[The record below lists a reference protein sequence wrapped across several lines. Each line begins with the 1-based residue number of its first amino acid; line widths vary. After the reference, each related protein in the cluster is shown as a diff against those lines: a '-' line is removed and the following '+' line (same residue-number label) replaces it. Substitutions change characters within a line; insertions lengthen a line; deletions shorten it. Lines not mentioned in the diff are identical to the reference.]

1 LSAVEPHVNK
11 FIHILSYVRPYKKL
25 VGLNIAANLFYVL
38 FDILSLL
45 LFIPFLDLLFSEGKE
60 VVTAGMDFEL
70 SKEYLSY
77 YFNNQMASRIQES
90 GKLGALS
97 FVCGIT
103 ILLFFLKNIF
113 RYLGYLC
120 MAKVRQGISFDIRA
134 AIYDKVITLPLSFFS
149 DERKGDIIARNTIDV
164 NEVDQSIVGSLELL
178 FKDPLNIILS
188 FTAMI
193 MISPSLTMFSLILM
207 PISALI
213 IGRISKSL
221 KRTSRKGQDKQG
233 EVLSFLEESITG
245 LRIIKAFN
253 AEGAIRHS
261 FFKMNDSLRRISIR
275 LLNKRDAASP
285 LSEFLGACV
294 MVGVI
299 WYGGRLILSG
309 DASALSGSEFIG
321 FIIIFSQSLRP
332 IQSISKAIASINKGM
347 ASVDRI
353 DAIVSAKSNI
363 TDPEVPT
370 EIKAFEKE
378 VSYENVNFNYGGET
392 VLHDISFK
400 IGRGQTVALV
410 GESGGGKSTV
420 ADLLPRFYD
429 PVNGKVSIDG
439 VPLRDMRLTD
449 LRDMLGVVSQQA
461 ILFNDT
467 IWENI
472 TLGHPAKEEEVHQA
486 AKIAHAH
493 DFIMALPLGYQT
505 NIGDAGGKL
514 SGGQRQRISIA
525 RAVLKNPPILIL
537 DEATSALDTES
548 ERLVQDALEHLMENR
563 TSLVIAHRLST
574 IQHADKILVIQGGR
588 IVEQG
593 THKELL
599 SLDGQYKKLCDMQG
613 FT

>member
-1 LSAVEPHVNK
+1 MKK
-11 FIHILSYVRPYKKL
+11 FLQILSYVKPYKSL
-25 VGLNIAANLFYVL
+25 VGLNIATNLFYVL

-60 VVTAGMDFEL
+60 VVTTVMDFEW
-70 SKEYLSY
+70 SKEYFKSY
-77 YFNNQMASRIQES
+77 FDVQMGLKIQES
-90 GKLGALS
+90 GKLGALA
-97 FVCGIT
+97 FICKIT
-103 ILLFFLKNIF
+103 ILLFFLKNVF

-120 MAKVRQGISFDIRA
+120 MAQVRQGISFDIRA
-134 AIYDKVITLPLSFFS
+134 AIYEKVITLPLSFFS
-149 DERKGDIIARNTIDV
+149 DERKGDIIARNTLDV
-164 NEVDQSIVGSLELL
+164 KEVDESIVGSLELI
-178 FKDPLNIILS
+178 FKDPLNIVLS
-188 FTAMI
+188 FIAMV
-193 MISPSLTMFSLILM
+193 MISPSLTLFSLILM

-253 AEGAIRHS
+253 AEGAIRTS
-261 FFKMNDSLRRISIR
+261 FFKLNDSLRRISIR

-309 DASALSGSEFIG
+309 DVSALSGSEFIG

-332 IQSISKAIASINKGM
+332 IQSISKALANINKGM

-353 DAIVSAKSNI
+353 DDIVSAQSNI
-363 TDPEVPT
+363 TDPSVPVEV
-370 EIKAFEKE
+370 KAFEE
-378 VSYENVNFNYGGET
+378 EIRYEAVSFSYGGDT
-392 VLHDISFK
+392 VLHDMSFS
-400 IGRGQTVALV
+400 IVRGQTVALV

-429 PVNGKVSIDG
+429 PKKGKVTIDG
-439 VPLRDMRLTD
+439 VNLRDMRLHD
-449 LRDMLGVVSQQA
+449 LRDLLGVVSQQA

-472 TLGHPAKEEEVHQA
+472 ALGHKATEEEVHHA

-493 DFIMALPLGYQT
+493 DFIMALPHGYMT

-574 IQHADKILVIQGGR
+574 IQHADKILVIQKGR

-593 THKELL
+593 THQELL
-599 SLDGQYKKLCDMQG
+599 AQDGQYKKLCDMQG
-613 FT
+613 FV

>member
-1 LSAVEPHVNK
+1 
-11 FIHILSYVRPYKKL
+11 
-25 VGLNIAANLFYVL
+25 
-38 FDILSLL
+38 
-45 LFIPFLDLLFSEGKE
+45 
-60 VVTAGMDFEL
+60 
-70 SKEYLSY
+70 
-77 YFNNQMASRIQES
+77 
-90 GKLGALS
+90 
-97 FVCGIT
+97 
-103 ILLFFLKNIF
+103 
-113 RYLGYLC
+113 

-548 ERLVQDALEHLMENR
+548 ERLVQDALEHLMESR

-599 SLDGQYKKLCDMQG
+599 ALEGQYKKLCDMQG
-613 FT
+613 FS

>member
-1 LSAVEPHVNK
+1 LNK

-25 VGLNIAANLFYVL
+25 VGLNITANLFYVL

-60 VVTAGMDFEL
+60 VVTAGMDVEL

-363 TDPEVPT
+363 TDPEIPV

-392 VLHDISFK
+392 VLHDISFT

-429 PVNGKVSIDG
+429 PVKGKVSIDG

-548 ERLVQDALEHLMENR
+548 ERLVQDALEHLMQNR

-593 THKELL
+593 THRELL
-599 SLDGQYKKLCDMQG
+599 ALEGQYKKLCDMQG